1 MEVERALADLA
12 EVRDRLASLQR
23 YRGYAGQAAALSGF
37 LFTQDEVGLFAVSAA
52 FGLGFSGI
60 IPAYVLVLR
69 EHFPADEASWRVPV
83 WYFVNLC
90 GMAMGGWLAGYIYD
104 QMGSYGPAFAAGL
117 AANVA
122 NIAVIGW
129 MAARQQR
136 LPARGPRLS

>member
-1 MEVERALADLA
+1 
-12 EVRDRLASLQR
+12 
-23 YRGYAGQAAALSGF
+23 
-37 LFTQDEVGLFAVSAA
+37 
-52 FGLGFSGI
+52 
-60 IPAYVLVLR
+60 LR

-104 QMGSYGPAFAAGL
+104 QVGSYGPGFAVGL

-122 NIAVIGW
+122 NIALIGW

-136 LPARGPRLS
+136 LPARGL